1 MFFAFPKAH
10 FGPGSTLGSGRDL
23 ASHDYHHAVVIDSRV
38 DVHDSLLM
46 LTVLPMPAY
55 SAIDPISGL
64 SSTSWLLSQPADYR
78 KLHIPVPHEHTPLV
92 PQPHPPFPTPAQFGD
107 PVEFG
112 GWKDRRPSWIQAV
125 PMLIHLTFTTN
136 VRIEFFW
143 RQVSADQH
151 SDIAPV
157 LQTSRTNKPG

>member
-1 MFFAFPKAH
+1 MSSSSPSSILVSYTYATDKYFPRNGEVIVLRLPQVH

-78 KLHIPVPHEHTPLV
+78 KLHIHVPHEHTPLV
-92 PQPHPPFPTPAQFGD
+92 PQPHPLFPTPAQFRD

-112 GWKDRRPSWIQAV
+112 GWKDRRPS
-125 PMLIHLTFTTN
+125 
-136 VRIEFFW
+136 
-143 RQVSADQH
+143 
-151 SDIAPV
+151 
-157 LQTSRTNKPG
+157 